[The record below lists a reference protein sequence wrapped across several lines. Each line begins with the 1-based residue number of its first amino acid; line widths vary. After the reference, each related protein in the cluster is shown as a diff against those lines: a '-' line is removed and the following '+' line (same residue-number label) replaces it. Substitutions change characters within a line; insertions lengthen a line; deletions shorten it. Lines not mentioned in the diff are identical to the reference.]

1 MAKKSR
7 VAKKSRAGKASVVAP
22 KGRVLARAY
31 TSPTLVLLAMDWPD
45 GAKFSDFLGFSILR
59 APGFHPGEKDGYLV
73 NKISFSAPTEDSAPL
88 PSNLAPF
95 QKFMWW
101 DAGINDADRG
111 KTFTYTITPVRGTG
125 PNDLAAVAE
134 AATTVTVRL
143 PNVEEDGISTW
154 FNRAVVSSQAFKRE
168 FPDPEKQID
177 DVMKWL
183 ANGLQTAFPKILA
196 KANEVNGAIYH
207 LTDKEWVMPSLKGF
221 KGKLSLIYEDRK
233 NDQTDAPAIKQL
245 KSASFEGKGR
255 SKTNIMHDK
264 FLVDVKNG
272 RVLMGSANF
281 TPEGL
286 TCQANLLHIFNSQQL
301 AQLYSKR
308 QLLLRGDPTVANTA
322 AGAAWSKPIKIGSA
336 TVRLFF
342 SPEPANKRV
351 SIDTVVKAV
360 KAAKSSVMFCMFD
373 PTDPQLIRA
382 LLATGDRGKL
392 LYGMLNSISDPSKSK
407 AAKKDNLSDSG
418 EAPRAPSEATTV
430 KVQLFN
436 RSRKDKKVLAYS
448 YFRPGDTPAGFLPEF
463 STVDLSS
470 RSTLPPPKSG
480 KKGGPPAVHIHHKF
494 IIIDA
499 DTDQP
504 TIYTGSANLSKNS
517 TNHNDENLLEITG
530 STALARTYLAE
541 FMRIYEHYRARA
553 LWNIAH
559 PAAAKLSKSGSRV
572 SKKKALP
579 PAAAKRIEQTFT
591 LKKTRDAWVKDAY
604 KRGTPAYLERQ
615 TLAHE

>member
-7 VAKKSRAGKASVVAP
+7 ATKASAAASRGAVI
-22 KGRVLARAY
+22 ARAY

-45 GAKFSDFLGFSILR
+45 GTKFSDFLGFSILR
-59 APGFHPGEKDGYLV
+59 SPGFHPGEKDGYLV
-73 NKISFSAPTEDSAPL
+73 NKISFSAPTENSQPL

-101 DAGINDADRG
+101 DAGIGDADRG

-125 PNDLAAVAE
+125 PNDLKPVAE
-134 AATTVTVRL
+134 AATKVVAKL
-143 PNVEEDGISTW
+143 PKVEEDGISTW
-154 FNRAVVSSQAFKRE
+154 FNRAVVSSQAFSRE
-168 FPDPEKQID
+168 FPDPKKKID
-177 DVMKWL
+177 DAMKWL
-183 ANGLQTAFPKILA
+183 ANGLQGAFPEILA

-207 LTDKEWVMPSLKGF
+207 LTDKEWVMPALKGF
-221 KGKLSLIYEDRK
+221 KGKLSLVYEDRK

-245 KSASFEGKGR
+245 KSSNVEAKGR

-286 TCQANLLHIFNSQQL
+286 TSQANLLHIFNSPQL

-308 QLLLRGDPTVANTA
+308 QQLLRDDPTIGATA
-322 AGAAWSKPIKIGSA
+322 TGAAWSKPIKVGGAS
-336 TVRLFF
+336 VRLFF
-342 SPEPANKRV
+342 SPEPKGQRV
-351 SIDTVVKAV
+351 SIDTVIKAV
-360 KAAKSSVMFCMFD
+360 KTAKSSVMFCMFD

-392 LYGMLNSISDPSKSK
+392 LFGMLNSISDPSKSK
-407 AAKKDNLSDSG
+407 KAKKDNLSDSG
-418 EAPRAPSEATTV
+418 EAPRAPTEATQV
-430 KVQLFN
+430 KVELFN
-436 RSRKDKKVLAYS
+436 RSRKDRKVLAYS
-448 YFRPGDTPAGFLPEF
+448 YFHPGDTPAGFLPEF
-463 STVDLSS
+463 SAVDFSS
-470 RSTLPPPKSG
+470 RSTLPPPKSS

-504 TIYTGSANLSKNS
+504 TIYTGSANLSENS
-517 TNHNDENLLEITG
+517 THKNDENLLEITG
-530 STALARTYLAE
+530 SPALAQTYLAE

-559 PAAAKLSKSGSRV
+559 PAAGKPKA
-572 SKKKALP
+572 KKKPLP
-579 PAAAKRIEQTFT
+579 PSSAKRIADTFT

-604 KRGTPAYLERQ
+604 KRGTPAYIERQ
-615 TLAHE
+615 TLAR